1 MGNKQGEL
9 ETMVP
14 LENFD
19 LIAITGTWWDDSHN
33 WNTTI
38 EGYKLFRRDRQGR
51 RDRRVTLCVKKWIDC
66 GVLVLRQSQEQA
78 ENC

>member
-38 EGYKLFRRDRQGR
+38 EGYKLLEGIGK
-51 RDRRVTLCVKKWIDC
+51 VG
-66 GVLVLRQSQEQA
+66 GVGQLTSVLKSR
-78 ENC
+78 